1 MLILRSYRTRHS
13 KIKEEYKLDKIK
25 DAFDEGKIPPQLEF
39 LFGVDNDNFLLTGNF
54 LSLSKNNNE
63 LASFLCSDLGKNIM
77 TNNGLSI
84 HIETGDILYNDFK
97 TKQNFYNFLLDQQDE
112 LKQFIPKRNSYYH
125 SFRKYTRSYFPSFS
139 LEEIDKLDLLS
150 NKNAKYLLYKFNDWI
165 ESMGAEKKLIRHTRK
180 LGRRSVFKKY
190 RKKISIS

>member
-13 KIKEEYKLDKIK
+13 KIKEEYKFDKIK

-39 LFGVDNDNFLLTGNF
+39 LFGADNDNFLLTGNF
-54 LSLSKNNNE
+54 LSLSENNNE
-63 LASFLCSDLGKNIM
+63 LASFLCLDLGKNIM

-97 TKQNFYNFLLDQQDE
+97 TKQNFFNFLLDQQDE

>member
-39 LFGVDNDNFLLTGNF
+39 LFGADNDNFLLTGNF
-54 LSLSKNNNE
+54 LSLSENNNE